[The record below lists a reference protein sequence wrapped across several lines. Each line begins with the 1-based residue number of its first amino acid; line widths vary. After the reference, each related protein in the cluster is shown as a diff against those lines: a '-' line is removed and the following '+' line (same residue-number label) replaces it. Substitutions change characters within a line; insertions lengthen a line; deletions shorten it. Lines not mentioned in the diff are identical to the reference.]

1 MVGEIA
7 TRAAGRSGEGGT
19 GEVDEFAQTVAAQDA
34 YVIAI
39 LRLSL
44 NKDDGIS
51 QCRQML
57 GLRVSFVCH
66 SARAR
71 LQPAQLCAA
80 PFSRP
85 SFFVFLRSVRVPP
98 YLVRLDRCRN
108 LP

>member
-7 TRAAGRSGEGGT
+7 TGAAGRSGEG
-19 GEVDEFAQTVAAQDA
+19 VLVRSMSSRKTVAAQDA
-34 YVIAI
+34 YLIAI

-57 GLRVSFVCH
+57 GLSASFVCH

-71 LQPAQLCAA
+71 LQRAQLCAA

-98 YLVRLDRCRN
+98 YLVRLDLCRN